1 MLTHTLNLNY
11 LQIFTNKEEDV
22 ISVQES
28 SDDEDIDAVLDM
40 SVEDTDKIKVETNYI
55 CKLYVN

>member
-55 CKLYVN
+55 GKLYVT